1 MCTEISLGF
10 RAVRRDFLHL
20 LSLTINGVVAV
31 GGGDVGVGA
40 APLVLHAR
48 PLPRVEVAVRGVVVA
63 HVVVVPLGAV
73 RVRVPGPVPAIT

>member
-10 RAVRRDFLHL
+10 RAVGRDFL

-73 RVRVPGPVPAIT
+73 RVRVPGPVPE

>member
-10 RAVRRDFLHL
+10 RAVGTDFL
-20 LSLTINGVVAV
+20 LSLTINGVVAI
-31 GGGDVGVGA
+31 GGWDVGVGA

-48 PLPRVEVAVRGVVVA
+48 PLRVEVAVRGVVVA